1 MVARCSSS
9 PLRAIGNHQTA
20 ALQCSSIGI
29 PPPRLHCGRAANYGS
44 IIVPL
49 RLSLPARVRPGLCCN
64 GFIALPFAS
73 WRACSLAQRL
83 LTSQRRECICLDV
96 YSVVKVRSVRSHYA
110 IGNFLRV
117 IGLKTFAVFH
127 NCAPL
132 HICSAFPDR
141 IASHLIN
148 GNFWSKNLKKVFS
161 QLAFLFCPSITS
173 QRERP
178 KITLP
183 SKLF

>member
-1 MVARCSSS
+1 MHFCAVCDSSYHNSIDYCVGTYWNCSSD
-9 PLRAIGNHQTA
+9 PDRRLLAY
-20 ALQCSSIGI
+20 SSIGV

-73 WRACSLAQRL
+73 WRSCSLAQRL

-132 HICSAFPDR
+132 HIYSALPDR
-141 IASHLIN
+141 ISSHLTN
-148 GNFWSKNLKKVFS
+148 GNF
-161 QLAFLFCPSITS
+161 
-173 QRERP
+173 
-178 KITLP
+178 
-183 SKLF
+183 

>member
-1 MVARCSSS
+1 MVAAKVYPNRR
-9 PLRAIGNHQTA
+9 LLAY
-20 ALQCSSIGI
+20 SSIGV

-64 GFIALPFAS
+64 GFVVLPFAS

-96 YSVVKVRSVRSHYA
+96 YSVVKVLMLSGFHYA

-117 IGLKTFAVFH
+117 IGLKSFAVFH

-132 HICSAFPDR
+132 HICSALPGP
-141 IASHLIN
+141 IAFHFTN
-148 GNFWSKNLKKVFS
+148 GDFFSKMAGSFFARS
-161 QLAFLFCPSITS
+161 TFLPFNN
-173 QRERP
+173 
-178 KITLP
+178 
-183 SKLF
+183 